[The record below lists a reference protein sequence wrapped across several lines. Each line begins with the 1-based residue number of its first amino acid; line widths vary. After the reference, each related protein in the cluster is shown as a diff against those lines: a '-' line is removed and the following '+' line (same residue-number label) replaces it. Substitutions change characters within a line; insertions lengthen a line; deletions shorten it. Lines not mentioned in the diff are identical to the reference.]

1 MNVPRVVIAG
11 LYGEGG
17 KTTVATGLMGAL
29 VKKGLN
35 VQTFK
40 SGPDHIDATYHNQVT
55 KKHTRHLD
63 AWLTS
68 QRTVLESFQRETKN
82 VDVAVIEGAG
92 GIFQGIP
99 REIDRVKDFEG
110 TAHIARLLRAPI
122 VLVLDIGSLWMHRAE
137 VIHAVMNTFK
147 VLTKQ
152 IDIKGIVI
160 NNVKG
165 WQQETWVRKAVAS
178 ATKVPILGMIPYN
191 PNILMPARRG
201 GLIPVPEQE
210 LLKKTLDELVKHVSG
225 HIEVDKILEIAKQA
239 QELPDIKPKVYPT
252 TKKQQTVRIGVAF
265 DEAFSCHNPDNLD
278 LLEAYGAQI
287 VFFSPVN
294 DQQLPENVDGLY
306 FPGGF
311 PDRLAE
317 KLSANQSMLKKVKD
331 AVYDEMPIY
340 CEQGSSMYLTNFI
353 TDFEGSTFPMV
364 GAISGKSALGWRMQ
378 ALDSSRMQA
387 IKDNLL
393 TPRGSIIQGNDFRFF
408 KIYDLPKDT
417 EFAYKM
423 RIGKGIN
430 GTNEGIMVNN
440 TLAMVGLVYF
450 AFDTKIAQNF
460 VSYAEKY
467 HRK

>member
-35 VQTFK
+35 IQPFK
-40 SGPDHIDATYHNQVT
+40 SGPDHIDATYHNYVT
-55 KKHTRHLD
+55 KKQSRHLD

-68 QRTVLESFQRETKN
+68 QRTVLESFQRATKN
-82 VDVAVIEGAG
+82 VDIAVIEGAG

-99 REIDRVKDFEG
+99 REIDGVKDFEG
-110 TAHIARLLRAPI
+110 TAHIARIIKAPI

-137 VIHAVMNTFK
+137 VIHALMNTFK

-160 NNVKG
+160 NNIRG
-165 WQQETWVRKAVAS
+165 WQQEVWVKKVVGS
-178 ATKVPILGMIPYN
+178 ATKVPIVGMIPFN
-191 PNILMPARRG
+191 PNIVMPPRRG
-201 GLIPVPEQE
+201 GLVPVPEQDW
-210 LLKKTLDELVKHVSG
+210 LKQTVAELVEHVSA
-225 HIEVDKILEIAKQA
+225 HIELDKILEITKKVK
-239 QELPDIKPKVYPT
+239 ELPDIEAKVYPR
-252 TKKQQTVRIGVAF
+252 TKRQQTVRIAVAF
-265 DEAFSCHNPDNLD
+265 DEAFSCHNADNLD

-294 DQQLPENVDGLY
+294 DQQLPENIDGLY

-311 PDRLAE
+311 PDRVAK
-317 KLSANQSMLKKVKD
+317 KLSTNQSMLKKIKE

-340 CEQGSSMYLTNFI
+340 SEQGSSMYLTNSI

-364 GAISGKSALGWRMQ
+364 GAISGKSILGWKMQ
-378 ALDSSRMQA
+378 ALDSSRMEA
-387 IKDNLL
+387 IKNNLL
-393 TPRGSIIQGNDFRFF
+393 TSKGSIIQGNDFRFF
-408 KIYDLPKDT
+408 KIYEIPKDT
-417 EFAYKM
+417 KFAYKM
-423 RIGKGIN
+423 RIGKGVN

-440 TLAMVGLVYF
+440 MLSMVGLVYF
-450 AFDTKIAQNF
+450 AFDTQIAKNF
-460 VSYAEKY
+460 VNYAEKY

>member
-29 VKKGLN
+29 IKKGLN
-35 VQTFK
+35 IQTFK

-55 KKHTRHLD
+55 NKQSRHLD

-68 QRTVLESFQRETKN
+68 QRTVLESFQRTAKN
-82 VDVAVIEGAG
+82 VDIAVIEGAG

-99 REIDRVKDFEG
+99 REIDGVKDFEG

-137 VIHAVMNTFK
+137 VIHAVMNIFK

-152 IDIKGIVI
+152 INIKGIVI
-160 NNVKG
+160 NNVRD
-165 WQQETWVRKAVAS
+165 WQQEPWLKKAVGS
-178 ATKVPILGMIPYN
+178 ATKIPILGMIPYN
-191 PNILMPARRG
+191 PNIVMPPRRG
-201 GLIPVPEQE
+201 GLVPVPEQNG
-210 LLKKTLDELVKHVSG
+210 LKQTVADLIEHVSA
-225 HIEVDKILEIAKQA
+225 HVEVDKIVEIAKQA
-239 QELPDIKPKVYPT
+239 KELPDIEPKVYPT
-252 TKKQQTVRIGVAF
+252 TKRKQTVRIGVAF

-278 LLEAYGAQI
+278 LLEAYGAKI

-294 DQQLPENVDGLY
+294 DRELPENIDGLY

-311 PDRLAE
+311 PDRITK
-317 KLSANQSMLKKVKD
+317 KLSTNKNMLKKVKD

-340 CEQGSSMYLTNFI
+340 SEQGSSMYLTKSI

-364 GAISGKSALGWRMQ
+364 GAISGKSVIGWKMQ
-378 ALDSSRMQA
+378 ALDSSRMET

-393 TPRGSIIQGNDFRFF
+393 TRKGSIIQGNDFRFF
-408 KIYDLPKDT
+408 KIIDIPKDT
-417 EFAYKM
+417 KFAFKM

-430 GTNEGIMVNN
+430 GTNEGIMVSNL
-440 TLAMVGLVYF
+440 LAMVGLVYF
-450 AFDTKIAQNF
+450 AFDTKIAENF
-460 VSYAEKY
+460 VNLAEKY
-467 HRK
+467 HHK

>member
-35 VQTFK
+35 IQTFK
-40 SGPDHIDATYHNQVT
+40 SGPDHIDATYHNYVT
-55 KKHTRHLD
+55 KKQSRHLD

-68 QRTVLESFQRETKN
+68 QRTVLESFQRGTKN

-99 REIDRVKDFEG
+99 REIDGVKDFEG

-137 VIHAVMNTFK
+137 VIHAAMNTFK
-147 VLTKQ
+147 VLTRQ
-152 IDIKGIVI
+152 IDVKGIVI
-160 NNVKG
+160 NNVRG
-165 WQQETWVRKAVAS
+165 WQQEGWVRKAIAS
-178 ATKVPILGMIPYN
+178 ATKIPILGMIPYN
-191 PNILMPARRG
+191 PNIVTPPRRG
-201 GLIPVPEQE
+201 GLVPVPEQDW
-210 LLKKTLDELVKHVSG
+210 LKQTVNELVEHVSD

-239 QELPDIKPKVYPT
+239 KELQYIEPKVYPT
-252 TKKQQTVRIGVAF
+252 TKRQQTVRIAVAF
-265 DEAFSCHNPDNLD
+265 DEAFSCHNPDNLE
-278 LLEAYGAQI
+278 LLEAYGAEI
-287 VFFSPVN
+287 DFFSPVN
-294 DQQLPENVDGLY
+294 DQQLPENIDALY

-311 PDRLAE
+311 PDRVAE
-317 KLSANQSMLKKVKD
+317 KLSANQSMLKKVKE

-340 CEQGSSMYLTNFI
+340 SEQGSSMYLTKSI
-353 TDFEGSTFPMV
+353 TNFEGSTFPMV
-364 GAISGKSALGWRMQ
+364 GVISGKSILGWKMQ

-387 IKDNLL
+387 INDNLL
-393 TPRGSIIQGNDFRFF
+393 TQKGSIIQGNDFRFF

-423 RIGKGIN
+423 RIGKGVN
-430 GTNEGIMVNN
+430 GTNEGIRVNN
-440 TLAMVGLVYF
+440 LLAMVGLVYF
-450 AFDTKIAQNF
+450 AFETKIAQNF

-467 HRK
+467 HRE

>member
-35 VQTFK
+35 IQTFK

-55 KKHTRHLD
+55 KKQTRHLD

-68 QRTVLESFQRETKN
+68 QRTVLESFQRTTKN
-82 VDVAVIEGAG
+82 VDIAVIEGAG

-99 REIDRVKDFEG
+99 REIDGVKDFEG

-160 NNVKG
+160 NNIRG
-165 WQQETWVRKAVAS
+165 WQQEAWVKKAVGS

-191 PNILMPARRG
+191 PNIVMPPRRG
-201 GLIPVPEQE
+201 GLVPVPEQDE
-210 LLKKTLDELVKHVSG
+210 LKKKVNDLVEHVSA
-225 HIEVDKILEIAKQA
+225 HVEVDKILEIAKQA
-239 QELPDIKPKVYPT
+239 KELPDIEPKVYPT
-252 TKKQQTVRIGVAF
+252 TKRQQTVRIGVAF
-265 DEAFSCHNPDNLD
+265 DKAFSCHNPDHLE

-294 DQQLPENVDGLY
+294 DKQLPENVDALY

-317 KLSANQSMLKKVKD
+317 KVSSNKGMLKKVKE
-331 AVYDEMPIY
+331 AVYDEMPVY
-340 CEQGSSMYLTNFI
+340 SEQGSSMYLTNSI

-364 GAISGKSALGWRMQ
+364 GAISGRSKVGWKMQ
-378 ALDSSRMQA
+378 ALDSSRMEA

-393 TPRGSIIQGNDFRFF
+393 TPKGLIIQGNDFRFF
-408 KIYDLPKDT
+408 KIYDIPKDT
-417 EFAYKM
+417 QFAYKM
-423 RIGKGIN
+423 RIGKGVN

-440 TLAMVGLVYF
+440 LLAMVGLVYF
-450 AFDTKIAQNF
+450 AFDKKIAQNF
-460 VSYAEKY
+460 VNCAEKY
-467 HRK
+467 QHK

>member
-1 MNVPRVVIAG
+1 MNIPRVVIAG

-35 VQTFK
+35 IQTFK
-40 SGPDHIDATYHNQVT
+40 SGPDHIDATYHNHIT
-55 KKHTRHLD
+55 KKKTRHLD

-68 QRTVLESFQRETKN
+68 QRTVLESFQRATKN
-82 VDVAVIEGAG
+82 VDMAVIEGAG

-99 REIDRVKDFEG
+99 REIDGVKDFEG

-137 VIHAVMNTFK
+137 VIHAIMNTFK

-160 NNVKG
+160 NNVQG
-165 WQQETWVRKAVAS
+165 WQQEAWVKNAVGS

-191 PNILMPARRG
+191 PNIVMPPRRG
-201 GLIPVPEQE
+201 GLVPVPEQDW
-210 LLKKTLDELVKHVSG
+210 LKNAVNELVEHVSA
-225 HIEVDKILEIAKQA
+225 HIEIDKILEIANQA
-239 QELPDIKPKVYPT
+239 QELPDLKSKVYPT
-252 TKKQQTVRIGVAF
+252 TKKQQTVRIAVAF

-278 LLEAYGAQI
+278 LLEAYGAEI

-294 DQQLPENVDGLY
+294 DKQLPENVNALY

-311 PDRLAE
+311 PDRVAE
-317 KLSANQSMLKKVKD
+317 KLSANQSMLKKIKQ
-331 AVYDEMPIY
+331 AVYDEMPVY
-340 CEQGSSMYLTNFI
+340 CEQGSSMYLTERI
-353 TDFEGSTFPMV
+353 TDFEGSKFSMV
-364 GAISGKSALGWRMQ
+364 GAISGKSILGWRMQ
-378 ALDSSRMQA
+378 ALDSSRMEA
-387 IKDNLL
+387 TVDNLL
-393 TPRGSIIQGNDFRFF
+393 TPKGSIIQGNDFRFF
-408 KIYDLPKDT
+408 KIYELPKDI

-423 RIGKGIN
+423 RIGKGVN

-440 TLAMVGLVYF
+440 LLAMVGLVYF

-460 VSYAEKY
+460 VNYAEKY
-467 HRK
+467 QYR